1 LAVFFGLVQKINISF
16 MLCIHHH
23 STDPYFNIATD
34 EYIFKHLKEDC
45 FMLWRNDNA
54 IIVGKHQNTL
64 AEINVDYVKEKN
76 IKVVRRLSGGGA
88 VYHDLGNLNFSFTRT
103 GENTEV
109 VDFQRYT
116 KPILEVL
123 HKLGVD
129 AKFEGRNDLTIDGKK
144 FSGNAEHV
152 FKNKVLH
159 HGTVLFSSEM
169 KDVSGALKISP
180 LKYKD
185 RAVKSIPKRVTNV
198 EDHLKEKIS
207 LEEFTNKIM
216 DHIIETHDDCRLYEF
231 SEEDLKA
238 IQKLRDEKYAAWDWN
253 FGHSPN
259 YNFRQGVRTKG
270 GVVEVN
276 LEVKKG
282 IILEAKIFGDFFGVK
297 DVKEIEAAL
306 INLPHE
312 QDQIRERLSQFNIDE
327 YFHQITIDDLMSGLF

>member
-1 LAVFFGLVQKINISF
+1 MAVFFVLTKNF
-16 MLCIHHH
+16 YPMLCIHHH

-64 AEINVDYVKEKN
+64 AEINVAYVKEKN

-123 HKLGVD
+123 QKLGVD

-198 EDHLKEKIS
+198 EDHLKVKIS
-207 LEEFTNKIM
+207 LQEFTNKVM
-216 DHIIETHDDCRLYEF
+216 NHILETHEDCRLYEF
-231 SEEDLKA
+231 TKEDLSA
-238 IQKLRDEKYAAWDWN
+238 IQKLRDEKYATWDWN
-253 FGHSPN
+253 FGHSPT

-270 GVVEVN
+270 GVIEIN

-297 DVKEIEAAL
+297 DVKDIEKAL

-312 QDQIRERLSQFNIDE
+312 QDQIRERLSEFNIED